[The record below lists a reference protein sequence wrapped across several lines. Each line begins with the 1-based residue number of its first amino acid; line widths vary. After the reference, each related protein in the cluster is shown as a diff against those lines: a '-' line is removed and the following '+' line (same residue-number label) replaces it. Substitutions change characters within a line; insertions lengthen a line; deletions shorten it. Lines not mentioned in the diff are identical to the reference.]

1 MTLQSKQQ
9 RQKGT
14 IQTMPNNVFP
24 LNIPMCRKSFLF
36 PMLYVSSFLKGAEET
51 YVSSFLKGAEETY

>member
-51 YVSSFLKGAEETY
+51 Y